1 MIKMPKTI
9 KPGQMGDPQMRIG
22 FSKSGGMRFLRV
34 SKGNPD
40 AIRGQ
45 QQRLAACAKDARGLK
60 GAAFKAKVK
69 ACARK

>member
-1 MIKMPKTI
+1 MARTI
-9 KPGQMGDPQMRIG
+9 RPGQLADPQMRIG
-22 FSKSGGMRFLRV
+22 FSKQGGMRFLKV
-34 SKGNPD
+34 SKGNPE

-60 GAAFKAKVK
+60 GDAFKAKVK

>member
-1 MIKMPKTI
+1 MVKTI
-9 KPGQMGDPQMRIG
+9 RPGQLADPQMRIG
-22 FSKSGGMRFLRV
+22 FAKQGGMRFLKV
-34 SKGNPD
+34 SKGNPE

-69 ACARK
+69 ACAKK

>member
-1 MIKMPKTI
+1 MAKTI
-9 KPGQMGDPQMRIG
+9 RPGQLADPQMRIG
-22 FSKSGGMRFLRV
+22 FSKQGGMRFLKV
-34 SKGNPD
+34 GKGNPE

-69 ACARK
+69 ACAKK

>member
-1 MIKMPKTI
+1 MARTI
-9 KPGQMGDPQMRIG
+9 RPGQLADPQMRIG
-22 FSKSGGMRFLRV
+22 FSKQGGMRFLKV
-34 SKGNPD
+34 SKGNPE

>member
-1 MIKMPKTI
+1 MVRTI
-9 KPGQMGDPQMRIG
+9 RPGQLADPQMRIG
-22 FSKSGGMRFLRV
+22 FSKQGGMRFLKV
-34 SKGNPD
+34 SKGNPE

>member
-1 MIKMPKTI
+1 MVRTI
-9 KPGQMGDPQMRIG
+9 RPGQLADPQMRIG
-22 FSKSGGMRFLRV
+22 FSKQGGMRFLKV
-34 SKGNPD
+34 SKGNPE

-69 ACARK
+69 ACAKK

>member
-1 MIKMPKTI
+1 MARTI
-9 KPGQMGDPQMRIG
+9 RPGQLADPQMRIG
-22 FSKSGGMRFLRV
+22 FSKQGGMRFLKV
-34 SKGNPD
+34 SKGNPE

-69 ACARK
+69 ACAKK

>member
-1 MIKMPKTI
+1 
-9 KPGQMGDPQMRIG
+9 MRIG
-22 FSKSGGMRFLRV
+22 FSKQGGMRFLRV
-34 SKGNPD
+34 SKGNPE

-69 ACARK
+69 ACAKK

>member
-1 MIKMPKTI
+1 MPRTI
-9 KPGQMGDPQMRIG
+9 RPGQMADPQMRIG
-22 FSKSGGMRFLRV
+22 FSRDGGMTFKKV

-45 QQRLAACAKDARGLK
+45 QQRLAACARDAKGLK

-69 ACARK
+69 SCARK

>member
-1 MIKMPKTI
+1 MGKTI
-9 KPGQMGDPQMRIG
+9 KPGDLSNPQMRIG
-22 FSKSGGMRFLRV
+22 FNKQGGMRFLKV
-34 SKGNPD
+34 SKGNPE

-69 ACARK
+69 ACAKK

>member
-1 MIKMPKTI
+1 MVKTI
-9 KPGQMGDPQMRIG
+9 RPGQLADPQMRIG
-22 FSKSGGMRFLRV
+22 FSKQGGMRFLKV
-34 SKGNPD
+34 SKGNPE

-69 ACARK
+69 ACAKK

>member
-1 MIKMPKTI
+1 MVKTI
-9 KPGQMGDPQMRIG
+9 RPGQLADPQMRIG
-22 FSKSGGMRFLRV
+22 FSKQGGMRFLKV
-34 SKGNPD
+34 SRGNPE

-69 ACARK
+69 ACAKK

>member
-1 MIKMPKTI
+1 MVKTI
-9 KPGQMGDPQMRIG
+9 RPGQLADPQMRIG
-22 FSKSGGMRFLRV
+22 FSKQGGMRFLKV
-34 SKGNPD
+34 SRGNPE